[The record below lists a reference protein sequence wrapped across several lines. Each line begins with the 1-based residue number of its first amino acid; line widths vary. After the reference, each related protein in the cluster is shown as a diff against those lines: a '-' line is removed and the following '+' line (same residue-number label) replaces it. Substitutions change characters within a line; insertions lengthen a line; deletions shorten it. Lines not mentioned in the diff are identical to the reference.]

1 MTARSLPDDNPNA
14 GWIAGLAVILAILA
28 VMGSLWI
35 YYH

>member
-1 MTARSLPDDNPNA
+1 MSGSPVVDENA
-14 GWIAGLAVILAILA
+14 NLGWIAGLTVIMAILA